1 MRMGNPDSGA
11 DAEETDWDA
20 LGRYLAGES
29 SAEEAASMRRWLDAR
44 PERAELV
51 AAMQRALAPLDARAA
66 DVDVEAA
73 LRTVHTRIHDE
84 TVALPARQA
93 VTVASG
99 GSLKRLPRWEPRPIP
114 IWQRNGLRAA
124 AAVVLLVGAG
134 LVWRAREPGA
144 ARTPVVAAER
154 FTTSVGE
161 RDTVRL
167 SDGSR
172 VVLGPGTMLMV
183 VEGFGTEK
191 REVELRGEAFFDV
204 VHDQARPF
212 TVRAGK
218 ATIVDVGTTFT
229 VKSEDD
235 AGVRVAVMSGAVR
248 LRSATADTSEGAL
261 LRAGDVG
268 LLAADGPVVAA
279 RGSATADDS
288 AFTAGRLVFRD
299 APLTEVSAA
308 LRRWYGIEL
317 RASDSSL
324 ARRRLTASFDGE
336 PLERVLSVV
345 GMTLG
350 VDLERNGATVTVRP
364 PRQR

>member
-1 MRMGNPDSGA
+1 MGNPDSGA
-11 DAEETDWDA
+11 PAEETDWNA

-29 SAEEAASMRRWLDAR
+29 TAEEAANMRRWLEAR
-44 PERAELV
+44 PERAQLV
-51 AAMQRALAPLDARAA
+51 AAMQRALAPLDARSA

-73 LRTVHTRIHDE
+73 LRSVHARIDEQTVGSPPMSVTR
-84 TVALPARQA
+84 
-93 VTVASG
+93 G

-134 LVWRAREPGA
+134 LIWSSREPNNAG
-144 ARTPVVAAER
+144 RTPAVAAER
-154 FTTSVGE
+154 FATSVGE
-161 RDTVRL
+161 RDSVRL
-167 SDGSR
+167 PDGSR
-172 VVLGPGTMLMV
+172 VVLGPGTLLMV
-183 VEGFGTEK
+183 GEGFGTEK

-212 TVRAGK
+212 TVHAGK

-248 LRSATADTSEGAL
+248 LRSAAADTSEGAL
-261 LRAGDVG
+261 LKAGDVG
-268 LLAADGPVVAA
+268 LLAAAEGPVVAA

-288 AFTAGRLVFRD
+288 AFTGGRLVFRD

-324 ARRRLTASFDGE
+324 AHRRLTASFDGE
-336 PLERVLSVV
+336 RVERVLAVV

>member
-1 MRMGNPDSGA
+1 MGNPDSGA
-11 DAEETDWDA
+11 RAEETDWNA

-29 SAEEAASMRRWLDAR
+29 TAEEAASMRRWLEAR
-44 PERAELV
+44 PERAQLV
-51 AAMQRALAPLDARAA
+51 AAMQRALAPLDARFA

-73 LRTVHTRIHDE
+73 LRSVHAHIDE
-84 TVALPARQA
+84 QTTDSPAMSVSR
-93 VTVASG
+93 G

-134 LVWRAREPGA
+134 LVWRSWEPNNAG
-144 ARTPVVAAER
+144 RTPGVEAER
-154 FTTSVGE
+154 FATSIGE
-161 RDTVRL
+161 RDSVRL
-167 SDGSR
+167 PDGSR
-172 VVLGPGTMLMV
+172 VVLGPGTLLMV
-183 VEGFGTEK
+183 GQGFGAEK

-229 VKSEDD
+229 VKSEDE

-248 LRSATADTSEGAL
+248 LRSAGADTSKGAL
-261 LRAGDVG
+261 LKAGDVG
-268 LLAADGPVVAA
+268 LLAPNGPLVAA
-279 RGSATADDS
+279 RGTATADDS
-288 AFTAGRLVFRD
+288 AFAGGRLVFRD

-324 ARRRLTASFDGE
+324 AHRRLTASFDGE
-336 PLERVLSVV
+336 PVERVLAVV

>member
-1 MRMGNPDSGA
+1 MGNPDSGA
-11 DAEETDWDA
+11 NAEDTDWDA
-20 LGRYLAGES
+20 LARYLAGES
-29 SAEEAASMRRWLDAR
+29 SAEEAATMRRWLDAR

-51 AAMQRALAPLDARAA
+51 AAMQRALASVDVGTA

-73 LRTVHTRIHDE
+73 LRSVHARMDEQAAGTPALTVDR
-84 TVALPARQA
+84 
-93 VTVASG
+93 G

-114 IWQRNGLRAA
+114 VWQRNGLRAA
-124 AAVVLLVGAG
+124 AAVVLVVGAG
-134 LVWRAREPGA
+134 LLWRSLEPGA
-144 ARTPVVAAER
+144 GRTPAVAAQR
-154 FTTSVGE
+154 FTSAVGE
-161 RDTVRL
+161 RDSVKL

-172 VVLGPGTMLMV
+172 VLLGPGSLLTV
-183 VEGFGTEK
+183 NEGFGTVA

-204 VHDQARPF
+204 VHDQALPF
-212 TVRAGK
+212 TVHAGK

-229 VKSEDD
+229 VRSEDN

-248 LRSATADTSEGAL
+248 LRGANADTSSGEL
-261 LRAGDVG
+261 LKAGDVG
-268 LLAADGPVVAA
+268 LLVAAAPVVAE
-279 RGSATADDS
+279 RGTVTADDS
-288 AFTAGRLVFRD
+288 AFTGGRLVFRD

-324 ARRRLTASFDGE
+324 SHRRLTASFEGE
-336 PLERVLSVV
+336 PVERVLAVV

-350 VDLERNGATVTVRP
+350 VDIERNGATVTVRP